1 MTLAYRSFIFYRSK
15 ALFKINYSPVTISVK
30 KIFYTFF
37 DLFLICSSRLKAKVP
52 QQLQVATK
60 TVAIVTTTIIILHLI
75 GIKTDH
81 HHITIDQNDPHIIE
95 VAITIAENVIM
106 LVFSA
111 KSETN
116 IIRHHHHLQAAVL
129 ILVRAIALL
138 IHVQVL
144 KTVSSTS
151 MDVLCG
157 LKLIPMEKEKS
168 SICGMMK
175 FQD

>member
-1 MTLAYRSFIFYRSK
+1 MTLAYRSFIFYHSK
-15 ALFKINYSPVTISVK
+15 ALFKINFSLVTISV
-30 KIFYTFF
+30 IHTFF

-157 LKLIPMEKEKS
+157 LKLIPMEKEKC